1 MCVCVC
7 GPVKRYT
14 GPGNLVAI
22 TIEKRK
28 GIVRVNGPVQ

>member
-1 MCVCVC
+1 MCV
-7 GPVKRYT
+7 GGAVKRYT

-22 TIEKRK
+22 TTEKRK

>member
-7 GPVKRYT
+7 EPVKRCT
-14 GPGNLVAI
+14 GPGTLVAI
-22 TIEKRK
+22 TTEKRK